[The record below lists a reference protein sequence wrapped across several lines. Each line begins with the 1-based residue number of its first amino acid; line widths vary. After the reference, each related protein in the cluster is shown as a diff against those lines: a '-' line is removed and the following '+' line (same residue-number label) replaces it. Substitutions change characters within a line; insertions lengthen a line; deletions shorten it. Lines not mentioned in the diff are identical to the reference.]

1 MFVFTRRQPTW
12 LTLGL
17 DAAEAQAQPIRKHQ
31 VRAVEPMMLLHL
43 LEKGKKITFRLLEL
57 TGGHISVTACLLVDG
72 SLFIQASIGLA
83 TS

>member
-1 MFVFTRRQPTW
+1 MYVCFHTASTFQ
-12 LTLGL
+12 TLGL

-31 VRAVEPMMLLHL
+31 IRAVEPMMLLHL

-72 SLFIQASIGLA
+72 SLFIQASNRLA